1 MALTAKQRL
10 FVEYDLQSFNATQAA
25 IRAGYSER
33 SARSIA
39 AEVLAK
45 PDIRAEITC
54 YIEAEGMG
62 TTERL
67 IRLSEIARDKEQK
80 TADRLRAIEL
90 LGKLA
95 GDYVQKVE
103 TAGDDKVITVSIVY
117 SDDGGINS

>member
-1 MALTAKQRL
+1 MALTTKQRL
-10 FVEYDLQSFNATQAA
+10 FVEYYLQSFNATQAA
-25 IRAGYSER
+25 IKAGYSER

-80 TADRLRAIEL
+80 TSDRIRAIEL

-103 TAGDDKVITVSIVY
+103 TAGGDDVIRVVINY
-117 SDDGGINS
+117 ADEDGG